1 MPGCQQKSNKRL
13 EQDKHLC
20 VFMGVGLCVCV
31 CARSLASLAV
41 RCRYRRLV
49 ERPPLSSIIESTKP
63 AGITGRAPPLDTIA
77 QIDFYYPVLGIPLH
91 PTPSLSSLG
100 LCHKKKKKKT
110 SCDILRFLANF
121 LLICTASKQNIN
133 SSVHKHL
140 IYCPGPGHPPIVVR
154 HVASA
159 APLPNSPGSPGHPLP
174 LSPPPLFSQ

>member
-1 MPGCQQKSNKRL
+1 MR
-13 EQDKHLC
+13 
-20 VFMGVGLCVCV
+20 VCVCV
-31 CARSLASLAV
+31 CLCARSLASLAV
-41 RCRYRRLV
+41 RYRYR

-63 AGITGRAPPLDTIA
+63 AAITGRAPPLDTIA

-91 PTPSLSSLG
+91 PTLSLSSLA
-100 LCHKKKKKKT
+100 LLPSKKKT

-159 APLPNSPGSPGHPLP
+159 APFPTVLGL
-174 LSPPPLFSQ
+174 LFHFLRHLCLANKVPAEESALGQHSCR